1 MWDYYTVLSIKK
13 FLPGIFLL
21 PEIVQ
26 N

>member
-1 MWDYYTVLSIKK
+1 MYYTIPIKK

-26 N
+26 D